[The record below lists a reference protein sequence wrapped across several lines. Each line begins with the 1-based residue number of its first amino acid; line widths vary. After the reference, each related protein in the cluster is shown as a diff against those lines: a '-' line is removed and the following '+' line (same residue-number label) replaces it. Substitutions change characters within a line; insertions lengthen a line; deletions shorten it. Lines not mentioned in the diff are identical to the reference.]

1 VEARTQVANGPLA
14 SAEARRFVRSFTDQ
28 LPASVIDDAVLVA
41 SELVTNSYKYAG
53 NPEGFPIDVSLDVRE
68 DRARLEVVNHSIFDP
83 TPETAAELREV
94 KWGLFLI
101 DRIAADWGRIS
112 KGGIWA
118 EFELPPDVPV
128 R

>member
-1 VEARTQVANGPLA
+1 VEARTRVANGPMA
-14 SAEARRFVRSFTDQ
+14 PAEARRFVRSFTDQ
-28 LPASVIDDAVLVA
+28 LPSSVIDDAALVA
-41 SELVTNSYKYAG
+41 SELVSNSHKYAG
-53 NPEGFPIDVSLDVRE
+53 NPEGFPIEISVSVGE

-83 TPETAAELREV
+83 TPETNEELREV
-94 KWGLFLI
+94 RWGLFLI

-128 R
+128 G